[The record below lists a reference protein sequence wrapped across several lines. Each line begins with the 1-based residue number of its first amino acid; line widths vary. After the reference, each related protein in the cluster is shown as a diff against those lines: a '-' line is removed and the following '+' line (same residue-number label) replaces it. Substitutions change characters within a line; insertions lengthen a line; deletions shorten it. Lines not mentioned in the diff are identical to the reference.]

1 MNELKNELKIELSC
15 GNCSFTKT
23 ITICL
28 DKDGVFTIPDKFCP
42 KDLSEL
48 SRDVLRRF
56 VSEPDK
62 QKLPEPLINS
72 LAPLLEESEPKQ
84 NEPTENKTEPTNA
97 VSKPARALGLPKN
110 RPNSSEK
117 TKR

>member
-1 MNELKNELKIELSC
+1 MNERKNELKIELSC

-48 SRDVLRRF
+48 SRDVLRQF
-56 VSEPDK
+56 VSELKQDAPKKPDG
-62 QKLPEPLINS
+62 
-72 LAPLLEESEPKQ
+72 LAK
-84 NEPTENKTEPTNA
+84 NKN
-97 VSKPARALGLPKN
+97 
-110 RPNSSEK
+110 
-117 TKR
+117 